1 MADFKKH
8 SNTDLAVNTQNNFDK
23 KSNKKYILLGKND
36 EARGEYT
43 GTHPKQAAKKAFT
56 RIIRTHLNNQI
67 HENNGVSEMLNFKIK
82 DKKTGKIYDFSGMRV
97 RLEHPK
103 VVYYNGKKVVH
114 KFKNV
119 LART

>member
-1 MADFKKH
+1 MTDFKNH
-8 SNTDLAVNTQNNFDK
+8 SNTDLAKINDNLNNK
-23 KSNKKYILLGKND
+23 KYRKYILLGKND
-36 EARGEYT
+36 EPKGEYT

-82 DKKTGKIYDFSGMRV
+82 NKTTGQIYDYSGMRV

-103 VVYYNGKKVVH
+103 VVYYNGKKVTH
-114 KFKNV
+114 KFRNV